1 MIGILGR
8 TLGHLVSEDHE
19 ILEEFEETENS
30 EETEEFE
37 ETEQNEE
44 YEETEE
50 SEDPEKSEDHGD
62 PEKPRVGA
70 LSAPLPEPPSLLHQL
85 VHGRPT

>member
-1 MIGILGR
+1 MIGTLGR
-8 TLGHLVSEDHE
+8 TLGHLVSEDPE
-19 ILEEFEETENS
+19 SLEEFEETENS
-30 EETEEFE
+30 EETEESG

-50 SEDPEKSEDHGD
+50 SEDLEESED

-70 LSAPLPEPPSLLHQL
+70 VLAPLPEPPSLLRQL

>member
-1 MIGILGR
+1 MIGTPGR

-19 ILEEFEETENS
+19 ILEEF
-30 EETEEFE
+30 
-37 ETEQNEE
+37 
-44 YEETEE
+44 EETEE

-70 LSAPLPEPPSLLHQL
+70 LSAALPEPASLLHQL

>member
-1 MIGILGR
+1 MIGTLGR
-8 TLGHLVSEDHE
+8 TLGHLVSEDPE
-19 ILEEFEETENS
+19 SLEEFEETENS
-30 EETEEFE
+30 EETEESV
-37 ETEQNEE
+37 ETEQIEE

-50 SEDPEKSEDHGD
+50 SEDPEKSEDLGD

-70 LSAPLPEPPSLLHQL
+70 VSAPLPEPPSLLRQL

>member
-1 MIGILGR
+1 MIGTPGR
-8 TLGHLVSEDHE
+8 TLGHLVSEDPD

-37 ETEQNEE
+37 ETERNEE

-50 SEDPEKSEDHGD
+50 SEDPEKSEDLGG
-62 PEKPRVGA
+62 PEKPRVGSV
-70 LSAPLPEPPSLLHQL
+70 LAPLPEPPSLLHQL
-85 VHGRPT
+85 IHGRPT